1 MNLRFALIQ
10 FLIAPPSSSPYFDTN
25 KSCPLVVVVP
35 LSPETE
41 SSKLLNHNHRL
52 SLFSCEQ
59 ALNDMSKKKK

>member
-10 FLIAPPSSSPYFDTN
+10 FLIAPPSSN